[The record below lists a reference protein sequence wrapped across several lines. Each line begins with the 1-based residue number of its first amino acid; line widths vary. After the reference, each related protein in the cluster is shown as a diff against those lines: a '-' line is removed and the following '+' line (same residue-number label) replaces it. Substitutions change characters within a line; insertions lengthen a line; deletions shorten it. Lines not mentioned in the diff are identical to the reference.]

1 MELTD
6 QLALLKQVIFS
17 LAPLTDP
24 QWERMAAIWQPFAAR
39 RKEILTTEG
48 TVEKYVYF
56 VTSGVQRVY
65 YYDEYGREAT
75 IVFTYAPSFGGVIDA
90 MLLQEPSAYFYET
103 LTTSSFLRASAS
115 ALLLLMDED
124 KDIAGIIHKGVV
136 RALSGIM
143 ERMAELQSYS
153 SEEKFRKL
161 LSRSPHILQLVPHK
175 YLANYLGIDPTNFSK
190 LINKIR
196 I

>member
-1 MELTD
+1 MELSD
-6 QLALLKQVIFS
+6 QFTMLKKAVFS
-17 LAPLTDP
+17 VATLQDP
-24 QWERMAAIWQPFAAR
+24 QWERMRAIWEPFIAK

-48 TVEKYVYF
+48 AAEKYVYF
-56 VTSGVQRVY
+56 VTEGVQRVY
-65 YYDEYGREAT
+65 YYDEQHREAT
-75 IVFTYAPSFGGVIDA
+75 IVFTYPPSFGGVIDA
-90 MLLQEPSAYFYET
+90 MLLQLPSSYFYET
-103 LTTSSFLRASAS
+103 LTASSFLRAPAS
-115 ALLLLMDED
+115 ALLALMNDD
-124 KDIAGIIHKGVV
+124 PDIAAIIHKGVV
-136 RALSGIM
+136 QALSGIM
-143 ERMAELQSYS
+143 ERMTELQCFS

>member
-17 LAPLTDP
+17 LTPLTDL
-24 QWERMAAIWQPFAAR
+24 QWERLAGIWQPFAAR
-39 RKEILTTEG
+39 RKEMLTTEG

-56 VTSGVQRVY
+56 VTGGVQRVY